1 MKKRSPATMKKTIS
15 WESARRNVTTSM
27 ETVQSLNMASTTMMM
42 TTTMAKA
49 AEATTVTTTATT
61 VTATISIDA
70 RHGIE
75 TSYVGTIA
83 TAGLRYRGEQ
93 TPPPSWLAIHLLR
106 GRTRKRRRCAGVK
119 GLWERNYR
127 LC

>member
-1 MKKRSPATMKKTIS
+1 MGMMTTTMAKAA
-15 WESARRNVTTSM
+15 E
-27 ETVQSLNMASTTMMM
+27 ASTTMMM

-61 VTATISIDA
+61 VTVTISIDA

-106 GRTRKRRRCAGVK
+106 GRTRTPPLRRRQRFVGK
-119 GLWERNYR
+119 KLPIM
-127 LC
+127 LK